1 MSMGSDLKPSRVKI
15 VEIDA
20 DQADQRIDNF
30 LLGRLKGVPR
40 TRIYRLLRRGEV
52 RVNKGRVKPAYRLRA
67 GDQVRIPPIRQAERV
82 PGRVGGDLCRRLEAA
97 ILFEDARF
105 LVLNK
110 PRGVAVHGGSGISA
124 GVIEALRQA
133 RPDARYLE
141 LVHRL
146 DRETS
151 GCLLIAKKRSALR
164 ILHELMRENR
174 VDKRYHLLV
183 AGRWPVDCREVD
195 APLHK
200 NQLASGERV
209 VRISPVGKAARTG
222 FRQIA
227 GMERA
232 TFLEAVLHTGRTHQ
246 IRVHTAHVGHPVA
259 GDEKYGDRDFNRWIR
274 GQGLQGMF
282 LHAFSL
288 AFTWP
293 ESGERFRVQAPLDD
307 NLREVLA
314 RLGLSDGGQENG
326 EGDT

>member
-1 MSMGSDLKPSRVKI
+1 MSTGSDLKPTSVKI
-15 VEIDA
+15 VEIGA

-30 LLGRLKGVPR
+30 LLGQLKGVPR

-67 GDQVRIPPIRQAERV
+67 GDQVRIPPVRQASRT
-82 PGRVGGDLCRRLEAA
+82 PGRVGADFCRRLEDAV
-97 ILFEDARF
+97 LLENARF

-124 GVIEALRQA
+124 GVIEALRQS
-133 RPDARYLE
+133 RPRAPYLE

-164 ILHELMRENR
+164 VLHTLMRENR
-174 VDKRYHLLV
+174 VDKRYRLLV
-183 AGRWPVDCREVD
+183 AGQWPVDCREVD

-209 VRISPVGKAARTG
+209 VRISPAGKAARTG
-222 FRQIA
+222 FRQLA
-227 GMERA
+227 AAERA
-232 TFLEAVLHTGRTHQ
+232 TYMEAILYTGRTHQ
-246 IRVHTAHVGHPVA
+246 IRVHAAHVGHPLA
-259 GDEKYGDRDFNRWIR
+259 GDEKYGDAVFNRWIR

-288 AFTWP
+288 SFTWP
-293 ESGERFRVQAPLDD
+293 ESGERYRVRAPLDD
-307 NLREVLA
+307 NLRDVLA
-314 RLGLSDGGQENG
+314 ALGLDQTE
-326 EGDT
+326 EGT